1 MKSVVRCGMEFES
14 LSITHPETVK
24 KTDTFPI
31 PLHLLSVV
39 QAAKDVANL
48 VEKGEGVPGVHPG
61 DGRPRRCS
69 IRMVVTMLMTLFSN
83 STFGGN
89 KIAFSTMLK
98 AAGSFFSRNPYVFFK
113 HNLKVKQP

>member
-1 MKSVVRCGMEFES
+1 MKSVVRSGMEFELLS
-14 LSITHPETVK
+14 WLSITHPDTVK

-48 VEKGEGVPGVHPG
+48 VEKDEGVPGVHPG

-69 IRMVVTMLMTLFSN
+69 TGMLVTILMTLFSN
-83 STFGGN
+83 STFGDN
-89 KIAFSTMLK
+89 KIACSTR
-98 AAGSFFSRNPYVFFK
+98 FVFFYESICIFQGRYF
-113 HNLKVKQP
+113 L